1 MDPRKLCQEAW
12 QEIASHFPDF
22 KVLSK
27 GQKLKR
33 HSKLPKTVSTK
44 CRKYRSKHKAG

>member
-1 MDPRKLCQEAW
+1 MDPKKLCQEAW

-33 HSKLPKTVSTK
+33 VTK
-44 CRKYRSKHKAG
+44 DSDIFFEISFA

>member
-1 MDPRKLCQEAW
+1 MIQLKIKNDELEKIEPRTLCEEAW
-12 QEIASHFPDF
+12 HEIASHFPDF

-33 HSKLPKTVSTK
+33 V
-44 CRKYRSKHKAG
+44 A

>member
-1 MDPRKLCQEAW
+1 MVPRKLCQEAW

-33 HSKLPKTVSTK
+33 VTNTFFFKIAQACSS
-44 CRKYRSKHKAG
+44 GF